1 MVAAHEVDAAAD
13 EPLLPLL
20 LEPAGGVPDVVDAPE
35 RVPALVASL
44 AAGTGPLAVDAE
56 RASGY
61 RYAQRAYLVQL
72 RRAGA
77 GTVLIDPIGTGDLT
91 VLGAG
96 LQPAEWILHAASQD
110 LACLAEL
117 GLVPQRLFD
126 TELAARLLGFPR
138 VALGTMVAELLGVRL
153 EKGHSAADWST
164 RPLPDAWLAYAAL
177 DVELLIELRDAL
189 AARLDAAGK
198 REWAEQEF
206 AATLAAAKVAPA
218 ARAEPWRRTSGIHQ
232 LRTPRQLAA
241 VRALWEARDER
252 ARARDLAPGRVLPD
266 KAIVSA
272 ALTAPADREALLTLP
287 IFSGPRMRRSADV
300 WWNALARAYSLP
312 ASALPRMTARTG
324 DGPPPANRWAER
336 EPAAAERLATSRA
349 AVAAL
354 AETLEVPAE
363 NLLEPA
369 LLRRLAWDPP
379 ADVRA
384 GLADGGARPWQ
395 VDLVANSLADAF
407 RA

>member
-1 MVAAHEVDAAAD
+1 VSEALHEAAPE
-13 EPLLPLL
+13 EPELPLL
-20 LEPAGGVPDVVDAPE
+20 LEPADGVPAVVDT
-35 RVPALVASL
+35 PAGLAEVVA
-44 AAGTGPLAVDAE
+44 AFAGGTGPVAVDAE

-77 GTVLIDPIGTGDLT
+77 GIALVDPIGTGDLAA
-91 VLGAG
+91 LGNV

-110 LACLAEL
+110 LACLADV
-117 GLVPQRLFD
+117 GMVPQRLFD

-189 AARLDAAGK
+189 ADRLDAAGK
-198 REWAEQEF
+198 RTWAEQEF
-206 AATLAAAKVAPA
+206 AATLAAARVPVTP
-218 ARAEPWRRTSGIHQ
+218 RAEPWRRTSGIHQ

-241 VRALWEARDER
+241 VRALWEARDDR
-252 ARARDLAPGRVLPD
+252 ARSRDVAPGRVLPD
-266 KAIVSA
+266 KAMVSA
-272 ALTAPADREALLTLP
+272 AQAAPTDRAALVALP

-300 WWNALARAYSLP
+300 WWKALVRASSLP
-312 ASALPRMTARTG
+312 DAQLPRMTAKGG
-324 DGPPPANRWAER
+324 DGPPAPNRWAER
-336 EPAAAERLATSRA
+336 DPAAAARLAASRTA
-349 AVAAL
+349 ISAL
-354 AETLEVPAE
+354 AEENELPVE

-369 LLRRLAWDPP
+369 LLRRLAWEPP
-379 ADVRA
+379 DDMRQALV
-384 GLADGGARPWQ
+384 DGGARPWQ
-395 VDLVANSLADAF
+395 VELVANVLIETF
-407 RA
+407 EP